1 MVPGAPYV
9 REKGLKEWNF
19 GTFEGLSEDTNPPLP
34 YGDFYVPFGGEGE
47 MEFRARLMGTLD
59 RIMDRPDHE
68 CVLAVSHGAACAQV
82 LRALDYDYRSSG
94 KRLGNCCIV
103 EYDYSPSLGL
113 SVCDIYNP
121 ND

>member
-1 MVPGAPYV
+1 
-9 REKGLKEWNF
+9 
-19 GTFEGLSEDTNPPLP
+19 
-34 YGDFYVPFGGEGE
+34 

-59 RIMDRPDHE
+59 RIMNRPDHE

>member
-1 MVPGAPYV
+1 
-9 REKGLKEWNF
+9 
-19 GTFEGLSEDTNPPLP
+19 
-34 YGDFYVPFGGEGE
+34 
-47 MEFRARLMGTLD
+47 MGTLD

-94 KRLGNCCIV
+94 KRLGNCCIG

-113 SVCDIYNP
+113 SGSDIYNP